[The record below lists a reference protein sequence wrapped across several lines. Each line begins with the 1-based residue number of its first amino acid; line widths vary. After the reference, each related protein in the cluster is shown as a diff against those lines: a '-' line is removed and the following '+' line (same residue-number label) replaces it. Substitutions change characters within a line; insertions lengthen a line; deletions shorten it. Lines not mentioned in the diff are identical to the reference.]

1 METSELHAANEDV
14 VQVVTEL
21 RRDFDGMCVSIASE
35 LAVCDDPT
43 RWLDLLTAVVVEDRA
58 PELTERLEMDF
69 LPQIVQIL
77 LGKSLESG
85 VERVHKFLQWTL
97 ENVKKGLKQGDVSRL
112 SCLARILDGHRRFYL
127 YHGTSNDTS
136 ETETREISDQ
146 TRRFIV
152 RRSSEYTSRYFLHN
166 LEYWGQLDGF
176 SVLLDVLQTDTSFE
190 VLQCVLRTLYDVKDH
205 LNSEFLGEYFPKLTN
220 SVCTFMQNLPSADF
234 YALSRDSLLEVVQVM
249 ELLLVKIE
257 HGAKQ
262 PTAMTEHVSLREIC
276 EQRVQILRL
285 EISMRFFQSTSLEK
299 RIYGLTEIV
308 VIITRLYNDQ
318 IQEQTDPT
326 AASLLATLD
335 YLVNWMHD
343 KRLMQELL
351 GEKMHVELIKRS
363 TSLFQ
368 FVSELEVL
376 PTEWIDLV
384 WSCYH
389 AEADDAQESRP
400 VQRRHEAFRSTIH
413 DLLLEMATFM
423 ENPSLLHL
431 VRRIESVKAKLDS
444 NQLGL
449 LAAIAA
455 RRFLAFEDARTSLR
469 QRILMHLWSTV
480 LPDVR
485 SEDFQD
491 EILLRMHEILR
502 LEATSEDET
511 EVKCKCAMLDEFL
524 GLCMDNIRRRE
535 NLGISLK
542 LFTQLSALAVEV
554 GIIVA
559 ESSDAYV
566 GVLLSETVDYKE
578 RIRQNLNM
586 VDFLHLMDDAREK
599 LSILTNHVGEV
610 KNRLLALR
618 AAWILDAADDNES
631 SFTEEQ
637 LNKVWELMIADAFLS
652 DEAALCFQ
660 WIELCLNTPV
670 EKNPIIKNADSRALM
685 PLSIAEYLL
694 TTKFATLSND
704 HITLSTLCCFHS
716 IFRRINNLK
725 GGLQIFT
732 ASGEMSSPTT
742 SDKEESV
749 ELMTGQ
755 PLVGL
760 DELWQL
766 AVRATDAAVAE
777 EIIALLASFHLAFTP
792 EIRQTEL
799 PFQCKMRF
807 IEKCMGFIATAKK
820 GAELV
825 SDADNDKKSKD
836 VAIVNRC
843 VDLLRYFLEA
853 CKVEDDAASKDE
865 EDLLRKLESEAA
877 REENQKAPKIFPLEH
892 LEERLPYLEM
902 YPSPMKDSQSEAAK
916 IGYPTGRRPSW
927 TFRQQHALLDVI
939 VDANEEAEV
948 EESASTEADN
958 LPPKIDILLKTES
971 PAKPSL
977 RSSCARADLSYPQA
991 SSPQRGP
998 NLRPEDVDL
1007 AITDFTNK
1015 TPSDSTTKST
1025 TIKTTYGAVSQILA
1039 NQGSYFNVLLQLV
1052 DWNETTSQRT
1062 WDLLCRLPTNN
1073 ELLRR
1078 MIHLRRA
1085 ENEEADWSDL
1095 LDSSNIH
1102 RLLYALRLVEALL
1115 IPIEATNKDELN
1127 SGRRQWRERFVR
1139 LGGTKHLYE
1148 TLLQWPEEQI
1158 FDRDSVSSQYA
1169 QNIRATCLAAV
1180 MRVLNYFFYW
1190 NRQTIERGHAS
1201 PFDVRLQFSTFPEFV
1216 KSIELSSMLR
1226 VVVQLTA
1233 RFSSQKSESKAPFSD
1248 EAAEAVCCGVQL
1260 CCSIIRFEPHLTSQV
1275 FNPNIEDGKSS
1286 EMSAWLKSLLVD
1298 CPSKSTR
1305 GQALL
1310 TLSEMATAFGFMD
1323 SSSTRSIFEL
1333 LVGSACYLVS
1343 DECFSEK
1350 IYNFSVLEELFT
1362 FCRVLLGYCRRVQE
1376 QKSEDCCDA
1385 VAETL
1390 VRKQIPARLVE
1401 NLWNIVNERQAATA
1415 RSIRSQ
1421 DEGILGGFL
1430 QLLALLASISVKT
1443 RTAILACR
1451 MKSSS
1456 GGGEHIIQF
1465 ILKNLLFGD
1474 KKSGIDRP
1482 LCRASSTREVA
1493 QRLLL
1498 NVAFPGTEE
1507 HCETHDDTLI
1517 LLDSLRESQARVLE
1531 TINLAGRQWNYAPAD
1546 SFLDVNTPHVGLVN
1560 PGCICYMNS
1569 LVQQLFMMP
1578 KFSEGLLALDFPQ
1591 IISDQKSPW
1600 QEEVEQLQRL
1610 FVSLEYTNRRSCDP
1624 VAFARSHKDMD
1635 GNATDVHIQMDADEF
1650 FSLLLDR
1657 LEMFIRPKSIDSS
1670 EAKTEDFM
1678 AHCFGGVLVNQIL
1691 TQQGNLSEREEKFFA
1706 LSVEVSKKRHLSE
1719 SLELYVQGETL
1730 EGENAY
1736 FCERE
1741 QRKVSATKRVCIKKL
1756 PQTLVCHLK
1765 RFEFDYDTMEK
1776 MKINDY
1782 LEFPMEIDMFP
1793 YTSDAGADSG
1803 DGKSIMYDLVG
1814 VVVHSGTSDTGHYYS
1829 FIKDREATE
1838 NPRWLEFNDEII
1850 REFDVETMGEECFGG
1865 EEVAQKWNA
1874 IQGTYSPLVHMKRR
1888 SAYML
1893 IYERRSEEILSV
1905 DSEKS
1910 TVSSQVQILADQIM
1924 QVNARYEGVVNAFAP
1939 NYEQFIS
1946 DLVDSATRSECSPE
1960 VARKAC
1966 QIGYQFVFGI
1976 GSLRCR
1982 TTDSLSTSSSSV
1994 FSRKISAR
2002 VVLYLAGY
2010 GKSPSSDDDD
2020 ERVNLSK
2027 WILTETVAP
2036 PNNSLSNSAALERQ
2050 RTWLFDT
2057 LFLTF
2062 EGQELA
2068 DCCFQILLAAV
2079 RVLTCEMTK
2088 APEADES
2095 LVDFLQESMNLLY
2108 SREPHLDVSDPVSGC
2123 VLTLSMDARMTATK
2137 QLGAFFDKCIGES
2150 SENPTLICRLFLEKL
2165 QFFNHFLL
2173 SLQTPVTPSDVI
2185 ASSSVSSRGI
2195 APLAIETRSATPVR
2209 EHDLR
2214 VAIFYLEMKLL
2225 RKMLE
2230 AYESESLSMDTTP
2243 LFNHAA
2249 LKNTVLFGLE
2259 DIIQPLL
2266 TRVMFESENPKCDRL
2281 VSLLVGVLEEVKDT
2295 HADKVLAVFAR
2306 LLDEEEERSKPFEE
2320 DKWTLHRHVFSPTR
2334 GILESVTYYRDHG
2347 SREYTHLLLEFVV
2360 RRASTSSTLRELFK
2374 RDAKI
2379 SNSVSWIPQ
2388 WLVDRLDSDGN
2399 IREKIRENED
2409 TQKLFADIEIAFGVT
2424 IPVYCQD
2431 THEAEALS
2439 PIAAEDVLLEAL
2451 ELKENQCDK
2460 HSDRGSIRRATIGG
2474 IRQLKTGKSDE
2485 IRPEHD
2491 DSEADSWQLQRPRE
2505 DLSTLL
2511 RINLDTTQHN
2521 AREA

>member
-1 METSELHAANEDV
+1 MNAHRTWKYVTLDATGTLLRPAEPPGVTYLRFWEATSGQSFSSSRRAALGAALTSNFPSEFSLQSRRRPNFGSDGTTASAFPWWRELILNVMTRSDVAVNAELSERFTRDLYAHFARPEAWTVYDDVRPTLEKLRTLNVPMGVISNFDERLEPLLADLELRSFFDV
-14 VQVVTEL
+14 VTTSFSQPHMKPHTSIFLSTFKQMQREEGDVEPSRFLHVGDHLSKDYKAAKDVGAHARLVWRNKQTAPPPNVVTEL

-205 LNSEFLGEYFPKLTN
+205 LNSEFLGVYFPKLTN
-220 SVCTFMQNLPSADF
+220 SVCTFMQHLPSADF

-480 LPDVR
+480 LPYVR

-725 GGLQIFT
+725 GG
-732 ASGEMSSPTT
+732 
-742 SDKEESV
+742 DKEESV

-1362 FCRVLLGYCRRVQE
+1362 FCRVLLGY
-1376 QKSEDCCDA
+1376 S
-1385 VAETL
+1385 
-1390 VRKQIPARLVE
+1390 
-1401 NLWNIVNERQAATA
+1401 
-1415 RSIRSQ
+1415 
-1421 DEGILGGFL
+1421 
-1430 QLLALLASISVKT
+1430 
-1443 RTAILACR
+1443 
-1451 MKSSS
+1451 
-1456 GGGEHIIQF
+1456 
-1465 ILKNLLFGD
+1465 
-1474 KKSGIDRP
+1474 
-1482 LCRASSTREVA
+1482 
-1493 QRLLL
+1493 
-1498 NVAFPGTEE
+1498 
-1507 HCETHDDTLI
+1507 
-1517 LLDSLRESQARVLE
+1517 RVLE

-1610 FVSLEYTNRRSCDP
+1610 FVSLAYTNRRSCDP

-1657 LEMFIRPKSIDSS
+1657 LEMFIRPKSMDSS

-1982 TTDSLSTSSSSV
+1982 TTDSSSASSSSV

-2306 LLDEEEERSKPFEE
+2306 LLDEEEERSKSFEE

-2388 WLVDRLDSDGN
+2388 WL
-2399 IREKIRENED
+2399 
-2409 TQKLFADIEIAFGVT
+2409 
-2424 IPVYCQD
+2424 
-2431 THEAEALS
+2431 
-2439 PIAAEDVLLEAL
+2439 LLE
-2451 ELKENQCDK
+2451 
-2460 HSDRGSIRRATIGG
+2460 
-2474 IRQLKTGKSDE
+2474 
-2485 IRPEHD
+2485 
-2491 DSEADSWQLQRPRE
+2491 
-2505 DLSTLL
+2505 
-2511 RINLDTTQHN
+2511 
-2521 AREA
+2521 